1 MVVRLRYLPWL
12 FKLFFFFSDIHG
24 PSRMN
29 PNETL
34 YWSLNFSS
42 SATMKLTFVVYFPIQ
57 TLLFPF
63 SLKHALSMTWHF
75 VITGCMHPER
85 GWRSTF
91 KHYLDEEHFCS
102 LTHGFLSVMINNE
115 DNSHDVLCWLRGPS
129 QNALHTV
136 HFTHKPGPVPLMDSQ
151 GSYLLD
157 RVLSSVIVP
166 D

>member
-1 MVVRLRYLPWL
+1 MIMVVRLRYLPWL
-12 FKLFFFFSDIHG
+12 FKLFFFPDIHG

-102 LTHGFLSVMINNE
+102 LTHRFLPVMINNK
-115 DNSHDVLCWLRGPS
+115 DNSHDVLCWEAPLRTHYILYI
-129 QNALHTV
+129 LHINQD
-136 HFTHKPGPVPLMDSQ
+136 LC
-151 GSYLLD
+151 LLWTRTD
-157 RVLSSVIVP
+157 RIY
-166 D
+166 